1 MLWELKM
8 VLCCSSRQNNRDCSS
23 GRTLFAVCCCFMKK
37 YYLCRAKQ
45 ERTNLGFNQMLQRFF
60 RPVLFLFFK
69 KWGALIIRAEIIPF
83 EPAM

>member
-8 VLCCSSRQNNRDCSS
+8 VLCRSSRQNIWDCSS
-23 GRTLFAVCCCFMKK
+23 GRTLFAVCCCFVKK

-45 ERTNLGFNQMLQRFF
+45 ERTNLGFNQMLQRFSVRF
-60 RPVLFLFFK
+60 CSFFQ